1 MNEKYFL
8 FFAIIYMI
16 AQKISS
22 KEDLLI
28 ELKSLFRRDKRY
40 HLYYSLFE
48 LIRTNRLITAK
59 AIAEVGFM
67 PLDISND
74 LEFEWGKYAKAQEKI
89 LSKMV

>member
-1 MNEKYFL
+1 
-8 FFAIIYMI
+8 MI

-22 KEDLLI
+22 KEDLLL

-59 AIAEVGFM
+59 AISEVGFM
-67 PLDISND
+67 PLKISND

-89 LSKMV
+89 LSETV

>member
-1 MNEKYFL
+1 
-8 FFAIIYMI
+8 MI

-28 ELKSLFRRDKRY
+28 ELKSLFRRDKSY

-48 LIRTNRLITAK
+48 LIRTNRVITAK

-67 PLDISND
+67 PLEISND

-89 LSKMV
+89 LSETV

>member
-1 MNEKYFL
+1 
-8 FFAIIYMI
+8 MI

-22 KEDLLI
+22 KEDLLR
-28 ELKSLFRRDKRY
+28 ELQSLFRRDKHY

-48 LIRTNRLITAK
+48 LIRTNRLITAE

-67 PLDISND
+67 PLEISND

-89 LSKMV
+89 LSETV

>member
-1 MNEKYFL
+1 
-8 FFAIIYMI
+8 MI
-16 AQKISS
+16 VKKISL

-48 LIRTNRLITAK
+48 LIRTNRLITAE

-67 PLDISND
+67 PLEISND
-74 LEFEWGKYAKAQEKI
+74 LEFEWGKYAKAQEEI
-89 LSKMV
+89 LSETV

>member
-1 MNEKYFL
+1 
-8 FFAIIYMI
+8 MI

-22 KEDLLI
+22 KEDLLL

-67 PLDISND
+67 PLEISND
-74 LEFEWGKYAKAQEKI
+74 LEFEWGQYAKAQEKI
-89 LSKMV
+89 LTEMV

>member
-1 MNEKYFL
+1 
-8 FFAIIYMI
+8 MI
-16 AQKISS
+16 VKKISL

-59 AIAEVGFM
+59 AIAEVGFI

-89 LSKMV
+89 LSEMV

>member
-1 MNEKYFL
+1 M
-8 FFAIIYMI
+8 IIK
-16 AQKISS
+16 KISS

-59 AIAEVGFM
+59 TIAEVGFM
-67 PLDISND
+67 PLDIAND

-89 LSKMV
+89 SSEMV

>member
-1 MNEKYFL
+1 
-8 FFAIIYMI
+8 MI
-16 AQKISS
+16 VKKISL

-67 PLDISND
+67 SLDISND
-74 LEFEWGKYAKAQEKI
+74 LEFEWCKYAKAQEKI
-89 LSKMV
+89 LSEMV

>member
-1 MNEKYFL
+1 
-8 FFAIIYMI
+8 MI
-16 AQKISS
+16 VKKISL

-67 PLDISND
+67 SLDISND

-89 LSKMV
+89 LSEMV